1 MRNSRSLKL
10 GSSSN
15 YPLIV
20 SNEKLQTQK
29 GKSKNQKGNQKITIV
44 EYLKYKGKIKRK
56 MKN

>member
-1 MRNSRSLKL
+1 MRNSRSLKF

-15 YPLIV
+15 YLLIV

>member
-1 MRNSRSLKL
+1 MRNSRSLKF

-29 GKSKNQKGNQKITIV
+29 GTSKNQKGNQKITIV